1 MVLTHA
7 SDDMKFTVSEENK
20 VIVFHVRTISRAN
33 ELSVMRAAARG
44 YLVSRYLWA
53 QLFPAPSHL
62 TLVNMFETGVF
73 LSEKGPTMQVP

>member
-7 SDDMKFTVSEENK
+7 SDDTKFTVSEENR
-20 VIVFHVRTISRAN
+20 VVLFHVRSISRAN

-44 YLVSRYLWA
+44 YLVSRHLGA
-53 QLFPAPSHL
+53 QLFLAPSHL

-73 LSEKGPTMQVP
+73 LLEKGPTMQVP